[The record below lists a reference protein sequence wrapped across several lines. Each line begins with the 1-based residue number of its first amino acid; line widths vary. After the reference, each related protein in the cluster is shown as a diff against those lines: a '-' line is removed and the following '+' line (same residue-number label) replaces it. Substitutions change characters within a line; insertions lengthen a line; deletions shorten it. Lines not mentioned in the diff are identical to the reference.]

1 MSFPSNEGITRGSIG
16 TSVSRNK
23 AKRSHANTLTR
34 READSR
40 ESKDQNSSI
49 HEVKR
54 KRKMGAV
61 ISIIDTIEGEKDDAV
76 QAKVLKQVLQHRKG

>member
-1 MSFPSNEGITRGSIG
+1 MNNILFITAYLNINRENWPVESFPRNEETTRGSIG

-23 AKRSHANTLTR
+23 AKTSHANTLAR

-40 ESKDQNSSI
+40 ESKNQNSSI

-61 ISIIDTIEGEKDDAV
+61 RSII
-76 QAKVLKQVLQHRKG
+76 